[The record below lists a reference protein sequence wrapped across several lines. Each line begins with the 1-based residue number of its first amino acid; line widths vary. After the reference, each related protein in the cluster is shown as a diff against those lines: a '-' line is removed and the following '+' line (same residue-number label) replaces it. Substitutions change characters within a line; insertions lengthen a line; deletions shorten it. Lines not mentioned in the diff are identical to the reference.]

1 MFGVYVHAPWCR
13 IHCPYCAFFVD
24 TRKDV
29 PHEAWLA
36 GIRRDWARERPHFAG
51 RPATLAF
58 GGGTPSRLLPEHV
71 AAVVAMVEPMGEV
84 SLEANPEDV
93 DASTLA
99 DWSRAGVNRLTLGVQ
114 SFVPA
119 VARRLGR
126 AHTARQAEDAVA
138 LAMESGIG
146 SVGIDLIFGTEG
158 QAIADLEEDL
168 DLAVALGVDHVSL
181 YGLSIEEGTDFER
194 RGRRPA
200 DDDTWRAMYDLAV
213 ARLRDAGLLRYEV
226 SNFAREGHRS
236 AHNETYWRAGRW
248 MGLGPSAHG
257 WRPDNARVANPA
269 EWQAWRDG
277 SAPSAEIPTPEAL
290 LRELLWSTLRHVEG
304 IDLATARALTG
315 LEVRLPAALR
325 ESGLVRATAGT
336 IRLEDDGF
344 PLADALAEALWT
356 ASTDA
361 APELGAYSPLLAGS

>member
-36 GIRRDWARERPHFAG
+36 GIRRDWERERPHFAG
-51 RPATLAF
+51 RPATLAL

-71 AAVVAMVEPMGEV
+71 AAVVALVEPSGEV

-93 DASTLA
+93 DADALA
-99 DWSRAGVNRLTLGVQ
+99 AWSRAGVNRLTLGVQ

-126 AHTARQAEDAVA
+126 AHTARQAENAVT
-138 LAMESGIG
+138 LAMESGLG
-146 SVGIDLIFGTEG
+146 SIGIDLIFGMEE
-158 QAIADLEEDL
+158 QSIADLEEDL

-181 YGLSIEEGTDFER
+181 YGLSIEEGTQFAR
-194 RGRRPA
+194 RGRRA
-200 DDDTWRAMYDLAV
+200 VDDDTWREMYDLAI
-213 ARLRDAGLLRYEV
+213 ARLRDAGLSRYEV

-257 WRPDNARVANPA
+257 WRPDNGRVANVSDW
-269 EWQAWRDG
+269 EAWRLG
-277 SAPSAEIPTPEAL
+277 APPTVETPAPEAL
-290 LRELLWSTLRHVEG
+290 LRELLWSTLRHVDG
-304 IDLATARALTG
+304 VDLAHARALTG
-315 LEVRLPAALR
+315 IEVRLPAALR
-325 ESGLVRATAGT
+325 DSGLLRESPTW
-336 IRLEDDGF
+336 IRLEEEGF
-344 PLADALAEALWT
+344 PLADALAEGLWV

-361 APELGAYSPLLAGS
+361 SPEPGAYSALLAGS